1 MFVAYSI
8 VFSHNQSRNNWH
20 LWLKAETCW
29 KHHRLSDHQILW
41 FLPYVVRQVRICYI
55 HVYLL
60 LVVVTSLLGID
71 WPVLTCVLQASSGL
85 SDVPFQNGHELKVYP
100 ILAGGSE
107 HFLFIYIYI
116 GNSNPN
122 SPIFSR
128 GVGQPPASISV
139 SRPCGSLLGR
149 WGNCTFRNGSSMDG
163 SCDRLA
169 MGSSMVGVA
178 NLWLGGW
185 LVSKVELVAYMF
197 EYTICSTGNIRAAIG
212 SSITFI

>member
-1 MFVAYSI
+1 VIVGLFVDVCCI
-8 VFSHNQSRNNWH
+8 LHCFFPII
-20 LWLKAETCW
+20 KAETTDIFGWRLKFCW

-71 WPVLTCVLQASSGL
+71 WPVLTCVLQESSGL

-107 HFLFIYIYI
+107 HFLFICIYKYI

-122 SPIFSR
+122 WPIFFR
-128 GVGQPPASISV
+128 GLKPPT
-139 SRPCGSLLGR
+139 R
-149 WGNCTFRNGSSMDG
+149 
-163 SCDRLA
+163 
-169 MGSSMVGVA
+169 
-178 NLWLGGW
+178 
-185 LVSKVELVAYMF
+185 
-197 EYTICSTGNIRAAIG
+197 
-212 SSITFI
+212 